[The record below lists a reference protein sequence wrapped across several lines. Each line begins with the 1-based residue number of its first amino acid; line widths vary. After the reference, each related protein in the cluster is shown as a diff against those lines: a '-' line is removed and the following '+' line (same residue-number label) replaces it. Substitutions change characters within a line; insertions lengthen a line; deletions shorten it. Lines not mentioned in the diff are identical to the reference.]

1 MVASAARTIARM
13 LIRGY
18 QLFISPLFPPTCRH
32 VPTCSSYAMEAVE
45 KHGAI
50 KGSWLSLKR
59 LLRCHPWGSSGWDP
73 VPEPG
78 SRPEKACA
86 HTRQAHEHHRVG

>member
-1 MVASAARTIARM
+1 MVARA

-32 VPTCSSYAMEAVE
+32 VPTCSSYAIEAVE
-45 KHGAI
+45 KHGAF

-73 VPEPG
+73 VPDPAP
-78 SRPEKACA
+78 RPDEACSHA
-86 HTRQAHEHHRVG
+86 HHAHERRRVG